1 MRCKRRY
8 ERKETRD
15 CNMAFKLTTRGT
27 WGGADHLA
35 RIPQLGYDLL
45 NLLIYE
51 SSDTLLHGFL
61 SK

>member
-45 NLLIYE
+45 KP
-51 SSDTLLHGFL
+51 SDI
-61 SK
+61 